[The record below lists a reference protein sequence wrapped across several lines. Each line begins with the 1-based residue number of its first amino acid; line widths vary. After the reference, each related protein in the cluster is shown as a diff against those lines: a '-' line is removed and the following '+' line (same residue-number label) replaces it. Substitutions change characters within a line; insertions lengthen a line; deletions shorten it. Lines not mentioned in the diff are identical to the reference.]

1 MSDIN
6 PNSQS
11 TTETANTSP
20 VLTPKPAIVEPTI
33 IESSSKAEA
42 NPDVVVET
50 NSNDNNPKME
60 QIMVLDFL
68 ASEETQKML
77 KGLGFWLAFQ
87 AILSYVGAGFLV
99 LSGIVYAISIIG
111 LPVAVIYF
119 AIAAY
124 SVWIGIML
132 FKASN
137 QANAIKLQNNQND
150 FNTQT
155 VDMLSNLKTIYKI
168 YGIMTIISIVFGII
182 LFVLA
187 IGFFVFMLS
196 SGTSNPYMMN
206 KWMM

>member
-20 VLTPKPAIVEPTI
+20 VLTPKPTIVEPTI
-33 IESSSKAEA
+33 IESSTKVEA
-42 NPDVVVET
+42 NPEVVVES
-50 NSNDNNPKME
+50 NSDDNTPKME
-60 QIMVLDFL
+60 QVMVLDFL

-132 FKASN
+132 FKAST
-137 QANAIKLQNNQND
+137 QVNAIKLQNNQND

-196 SGTSNPYMMN
+196 NGGSNPYMMN